1 MESASDSTAAVPVP
15 PRGPAR
21 RGLAVWLGGRIGLD
35 DYWSLAERLAWEVSE
50 PAGRPPTLL
59 VCELAPAITIG
70 RAGSRADVLL
80 SAEELTAHRLDLRF
94 VGRGGGAVLHGPGQV
109 CVALFGALA
118 DLGLSRTDVGGHV
131 ARFEMALDAAL
142 GRVRC
147 RPARVPGVAGA
158 FGRSGLLAAV
168 GVAVRRGV
176 ACHGAFVNVAAPLD
190 LCRRVRTVPAAAC
203 PTMGSI
209 EAELRRKL
217 RMQDVRTALVHAI
230 GEAWEFPRVHVQ
242 AGLPVMLRGPR
253 ARRPEALGRVG

>member
-1 MESASDSTAAVPVP
+1 
-15 PRGPAR
+15 
-21 RGLAVWLGGRIGLD
+21 
-35 DYWSLAERLAWEVSE
+35 
-50 PAGRPPTLL
+50 
-59 VCELAPAITIG
+59 
-70 RAGSRADVLL
+70 
-80 SAEELTAHRLDLRF
+80 
-94 VGRGGGAVLHGPGQV
+94 
-109 CVALFGALA
+109 
-118 DLGLSRTDVGGHV
+118 
-131 ARFEMALDAAL
+131 
-142 GRVRC
+142 
-147 RPARVPGVAGA
+147 
-158 FGRSGLLAAV
+158 
-168 GVAVRRGV
+168 V